1 MMLKQAR
8 HGQQE
13 GDSTAMDLKKA
24 ENYIPTN
31 PWQKDGRA
39 RVPVAGQAINQ
50 WGLAIDAPMVLEN
63 PDAQH
68 WDEQADMVIVGL
80 GGAGVAAA
88 LDGLER
94 GLSVVALDLYEG
106 GGSSAANGGVYYAGG
121 GTSIQQEAGVIDN
134 PQQMEDYLRFEVGDV
149 VSADTLRDFCQQS
162 AENFEWLRGHGA
174 PFSATLYDKKT
185 SYPPLD
191 KFLYHPDSSLA
202 GPFRD
207 FTPPAARGHRT
218 VHRNGKN
225 PFGLGV
231 GIYGPLKKAA
241 LAKGMIFHDRTD
253 VRQMLLDEKGRVIG
267 VRVEKLA
274 DPELRAQHQKYIA
287 KASKWMGMLPSTLPG
302 AQITVGIGYRYLV
315 KAHALAASSR
325 TSLWIRAKKGVVLSA
340 GGFICN
346 PEMVQHFAPNYA
358 AGLPNGTLGDNGSGI
373 MLGVSVGG
381 KTGLMNR
388 VSAWRF
394 LSPPRAWGQAMVV
407 DGKGQR
413 YVNESWYGARIGDE
427 MVEQHQGRAY
437 IIMDHRLWKQSLKDA
452 FGEGV
457 LTFQRDITLING
469 LFGAVKGKT
478 PQALAEKLGLDMAVF
493 TASLKSY
500 NDAAHGRTPD
510 AFHKSPEEMAALEEG
525 PFYAVD
531 ASVDARLFPL
541 SCMTVGGLVVDEK
554 TGAVKDQSGKPMAG
568 LYAAGRNAVGIC
580 SNLYVSGLSYSDC
593 IYSGRRA
600 AKAMAAE

>member
-1 MMLKQAR
+1 MILGPHDK
-8 HGQQE
+8 
-13 GDSTAMDLKKA
+13 
-24 ENYIPTN
+24 YIPVN
-31 PWQKDGRA
+31 PWKNDGSA
-39 RVPVAGQAINQ
+39 AVPAAGQPINQ
-50 WGLAIDAPMVLEN
+50 WGLSIDAPLTIADG
-63 PDAQH
+63 DAH
-68 WDEQADMVIVGL
+68 RWDEQADLVVVGL
-80 GGAGVAAA
+80 GGAGVSAA
-88 LDGLER
+88 LDALER
-94 GLSVVALDLYEG
+94 GLSVTALDLYEG

-121 GTSIQQEAGVIDN
+121 GTSIQQEAGVIDT

-149 VSADTLRDFCQQS
+149 VSADTLRDFCTQS
-162 AENFEWLRGHGA
+162 RENFEWLRQHGA

-207 FTPPAARGHRT
+207 CTPPAARGHRT

-231 GIYGPLKKAA
+231 GIFAPLKAA
-241 LAKGMIFHDRTD
+241 AMARGMVFHDYAE
-253 VRQMLLDEKGRVIG
+253 VRQLVQDASGRIIG
-267 VRVEKLA
+267 VRIEKLV
-274 DPELRAQHQKYIA
+274 DPEIRAKHQKLIA

-302 AQITVGIGYRYLV
+302 AQITVGIGYRYMK
-315 KAHALAASSR
+315 KALELAAVSR
-325 TSLWIRAKKGVVLSA
+325 TSYWIGAKNGVVLSA

-346 PEMVQHFAPNYA
+346 PEMVQHFASDYA

-394 LSPPRAWGQAMVV
+394 LSPPKAWGQAMVV
-407 DGKGQR
+407 DGQGER

-427 MVEQHQGRAY
+427 MVERHQGRAY
-437 IIMDHRLWKQSLKDA
+437 VIMDHRLWKQSLKDA

-457 LTFQRDITLING
+457 LSFQRDITLING
-469 LFGAVKGKT
+469 LFGAVKGKSSE
-478 PQALAEKLGLDMAVF
+478 ALADKLGFDLGVF
-493 TASLKSY
+493 NASLSAY
-500 NDAAHGRTPD
+500 NQAAHGRTPD
-510 AFHKSPEEMAALEEG
+510 AFHKSPDEMAPLETG

-554 TGAVKDQSGKPMAG
+554 TGNVLSTTGTPIEG
-568 LYAAGRNAVGIC
+568 LYAAGRNAVGLC

-600 AKAMAAE
+600 AKAIAKM